1 MLLRTLCYS
10 ARLFSDRESLH
21 KQPRDRELPS
31 SLVSEEQV

>member
-10 ARLFSDRESLH
+10 ARLSFQTGRASISSQGRG
-21 KQPRDRELPS
+21 PS